1 VTQQIIMQRDTQGW
15 RTQVWIS
22 FGSAFLASS
31 IGVLLLPGE
40 QLDRAFLA
48 IGFFFCLFSVFAVS
62 KMVRDNRDG
71 QVDTPGWVA
80 TVWVAFGS
88 AIVLTAW
95 GLWRMNIPE
104 WQKGYMAVS
113 WLFLVSSAFTLAK
126 ALRDAHEAELMD
138 RGAASAIADEPK
150 SS

>member
-1 VTQQIIMQRDTQGW
+1 MSQQIVMQRDTQGW
-15 RTQVWIS
+15 RLQVWIS
-22 FGSAFLASS
+22 FGCAFLASS

-71 QVDTPGWVA
+71 QVDTQGWVA
-80 TVWVAFGS
+80 TVWVSFGA
-88 AIVLTAW
+88 AILLTGW
-95 GLWRMNIPE
+95 GLWRMNIPD
-104 WQKGYMAVS
+104 WQKGYMVVS

-126 ALRDAHEAELMD
+126 SLRDAHEAEMMD
-138 RGAASAIADEPK
+138 RSLSPLPTEESKA
-150 SS
+150 